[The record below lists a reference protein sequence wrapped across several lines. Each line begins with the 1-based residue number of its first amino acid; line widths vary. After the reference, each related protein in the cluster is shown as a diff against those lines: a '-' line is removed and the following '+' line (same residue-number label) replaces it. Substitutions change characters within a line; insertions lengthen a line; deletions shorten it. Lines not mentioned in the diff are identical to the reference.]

1 MEDLKS
7 YLKQFII
14 ETPPFLW
21 KSFKGMFG
29 FGKFE
34 KYGNKDNKSNQQV
47 ALIRVLFLLLIVCF
61 VIIVLRLSYI
71 VTFKG
76 EEYKRMVYSQRQTSD
91 IIIPCE
97 RGSIYDAKGTVLAS
111 NIKKYIVVLDAKQVT
126 DYSKQMGNSAYIEA
140 TAEALNQYLGYDKQ
154 QIVDFIYNNPKDA
167 YERISKDE
175 NGKVIALDAETVKP
189 LMEAISA
196 SKEKGSTTKPIY
208 GIQFEDSYSR
218 IYPNNSLAC
227 DLLGYVNDGNV
238 GMYGLEQYYEE
249 ELKGVNG
256 RSFGYINDYTNL
268 ERQIVPAQNGNS
280 LILNVDASIQRIVER
295 KIIEVN
301 DSMDYGDRS
310 GSYNTGVIIMECDT
324 GNVLAMAGWPFY
336 DLNNPREVS
345 VEKYYSTKQINELM
359 SKFAIQEGWVNGIS
373 SNIFIE
379 EDKPPYFKILN
390 EETGKDEVVMLTQE
404 QLDKLDD
411 DLSGYV
417 RDGVWKNFCISDT
430 YEPGSVAKTITTAIG
445 LDSGKL
451 VPSDSF
457 HCTGLIEVLDRTI
470 HCSHRWGCGGG
481 DLRMCLVKS
490 CNPAYTQFG
499 KKIGKETFL
508 EYSKD
513 FYGVKTGI
521 DLTGE
526 VSAEGLVFTEKT
538 LNTTEL
544 ATASFGQGFNATM
557 IQMICGFNSL
567 INGGQYYEPH
577 VVNRIVDEN
586 GCIVKNIEPRILKQT
601 VSESTSDKLKDYC
614 IGVVEESE
622 GTGKKSRPAGYRI
635 GGKTGTAQIS
645 GVGGYQAGQYVVS
658 FMSFAP
664 AENPQLVM
672 YVVIDRPNIPDQS
685 SGAVNQACELTR
697 EIYTEVLPYLNIPM
711 TEPLTEKEYEELLEK
726 GIYTSN
732 IVIEEDVPEDNTDI
746 ADEMTGEIIEPA
758 N

>member
-1 MEDLKS
+1 MEGFLKKFLQ
-7 YLKQFII
+7 YIH
-14 ETPPFLW
+14 ETWLFLAE
-21 KSFKGMFG
+21 SFRRMFG

-47 ALIRVLFLLLIVCF
+47 ALIRVLFILLSISFIV
-61 VIIVLRLSYI
+61 IVLRLSYI

-91 IIIPCE
+91 IVIPCE

-111 NIKKYIVVLDAKQVT
+111 NIKKYIVILDAKQVM
-126 DYSKQMGNSAYIEA
+126 DYSKQMGNSAYIES
-140 TAEALNQYLGYDKQ
+140 TAEALNQYLGFDKQ

-189 LMEAISA
+189 LMDAISA
-196 SKEKGSTTKPIY
+196 SKEKGSTVKPIY

-227 DLLGYVNDGNV
+227 DLLGYVNDGGV

-249 ELKGVNG
+249 ELKGVDG

-280 LILNVDASIQRIVER
+280 LVLNIDASIQRIVER

-301 DSMDYGDRS
+301 ESMDYGDRS
-310 GSYNTGVIIMECDT
+310 GSYNTGVIIMESET

-336 DLNNPREVS
+336 DLNNPREVT
-345 VEKYYSTKQINELM
+345 VDKYYSTKQINELM
-359 SKFAIQEGWVNGIS
+359 SKFAIQEGWVNGVS

-379 EDKPPYFKILN
+379 EDKPPYFKVLN
-390 EETGKDEVVMLTQE
+390 EETGKDDVVMLTQE

-457 HCTGLIEVLDRTI
+457 YCTGLIEVLDRTI

-526 VSAEGLVFTEKT
+526 VSAENLVFNERT

-614 IGVVEESE
+614 IGVVEEAE

-664 AENPQLVM
+664 ADDPQLVM

-711 TEPLTEKEYEELLEK
+711 TEPLTESEYEELLEK

-732 IVIEEDVPEDNTDI
+732 IVIEEDAPVYNTDI
-746 ADEMTGEIIEPA
+746 ADELTGEIIEPA

>member
-1 MEDLKS
+1 MDDLKN
-7 YLKQFII
+7 KFIEFI
-14 ETPPFLW
+14 KETPLFLW
-21 KSFKGMFG
+21 ESFKMMFG
-29 FGKFE
+29 FGKFV
-34 KYGNKDNKSNQQV
+34 KYGKKDNKSNQQV
-47 ALIRVLFLLLIVCF
+47 ALIRVLFLLLIACF
-61 VIIVLRLSYI
+61 VLIVLRLSYI

-91 IIIPCE
+91 IVIPCE

-126 DYSKQMGNSAYIEA
+126 DYSKQMGNSAYIER

-154 QIVDFIYNNPKDA
+154 KIVDFIYNNPQDA

-175 NGKVIALDAETVKP
+175 KGKVIALDAETVKP

-196 SKEKGSTTKPIY
+196 SKEKNSPVKPIY

-218 IYPNNSLAC
+218 IYPNNTLGC
-227 DLLGYVNDGNV
+227 DLLGYVNDGNA

-268 ERQIVPAQNGNS
+268 ERQIVPAKNGNS
-280 LILNVDASIQRIVER
+280 LILNIDASIQRIVEK
-295 KIIEVN
+295 KIVEINE
-301 DSMDYGDRS
+301 SMDYEDRS
-310 GSYNTGVIIMECDT
+310 GSYNTGVIIMESDT
-324 GNVLAMAGWPFY
+324 GNVIAMAGWPFY

-345 VEKYYSTKQINELM
+345 VDKYYSTKQINELM
-359 SKFAIQEGWVNGIS
+359 SQFAKKEGWVNGVS

-390 EETGKDEVVMLTQE
+390 EETGKDEVVMLTKE

-430 YEPGSVAKTITTAIG
+430 YEPGSVAKTVTTAIG

-457 HCTGLIEVLDRTI
+457 YCTGLIEVLDRTI
-470 HCSHRWGCGGG
+470 HCSHKWGCGGG

-499 KKIGKETFL
+499 RKIGKETFL
-508 EYSKD
+508 EYTKD
-513 FYGVKTGI
+513 FYGIKTGI

-526 VSAEGLVFTEKT
+526 VSAENLVFNERT
-538 LNTTEL
+538 LNTVEL

-577 VVNRIVDEN
+577 VVNKIVDEN
-586 GCIVKNIEPRILKQT
+586 GCIVKKIEPKILKQT
-601 VSESTSDKLKDYC
+601 ISESTSDKLKDYC
-614 IGVVEESE
+614 IGVVEEAE
-622 GTGKKSRPAGYRI
+622 GTGKKARPAGYRI

-664 AENPQLVM
+664 ADDPQIVM

-685 SGAVNQACELTR
+685 SGAVNQACELTK

-711 TEPLTEKEYEELLEK
+711 TEPLSEKEYEELLEK

-732 IVIEEDVPEDNTDI
+732 IVIEEDVPEENGDI
-746 ADEMTGEIIEPA
+746 SDEMTGEIIEPA

>member
-1 MEDLKS
+1 MEGFLKKFLQ
-7 YLKQFII
+7 YIH
-14 ETPPFLW
+14 ETWLFLAE
-21 KSFKGMFG
+21 SFRRMFG

-47 ALIRVLFLLLIVCF
+47 ALIRVLFILLAISF

-76 EEYKRMVYSQRQTSD
+76 EEYKRRVYSQRQTSD
-91 IIIPCE
+91 IVIPCE

-111 NIKKYIVVLDAKQVT
+111 NIKKYIVILDAKQVM

-140 TAEALNQYLGYDKQ
+140 TAEALNQYLGFDKE

-189 LMEAISA
+189 LMDAISA
-196 SKEKGSTTKPIY
+196 SKEKGSTVKPIY

-227 DLLGYVNDGNV
+227 DLLGYVNDGGV

-249 ELKGVNG
+249 ELKGVDG

-280 LILNVDASIQRIVER
+280 LVLNIDASIQRIVER

-301 DSMDYGDRS
+301 ESMDYGDRS
-310 GSYNTGVIIMECDT
+310 GSYNTGVIIMESET

-336 DLNNPREVS
+336 DLNNPREVT
-345 VEKYYSTKQINELM
+345 VDKYYSTKQINELM
-359 SKFAIQEGWVNGIS
+359 SKFAIQEGWVNGVS

-379 EDKPPYFKILN
+379 EDKPPYFKVLN
-390 EETGKDEVVMLTQE
+390 EETGKDDVVMLTQE

-457 HCTGLIEVLDRTI
+457 YCTGLIEVLDRTI

-526 VSAEGLVFTEKT
+526 VSAENLVFNERT

-544 ATASFGQGFNATM
+544 ATASFGQGFNTTM

-614 IGVVEESE
+614 IGVVEEAE

-664 AENPQLVM
+664 ADDPQLVM

-711 TEPLTEKEYEELLEK
+711 TEPLTESEYEELLEK

-732 IVIEEDVPEDNTDI
+732 IVIEEDAPVDNTDI

>member
-7 YLKQFII
+7 YIKQYIR
-14 ETPPFLW
+14 ETLPFMG
-21 KSFKGMFG
+21 KSAIGMLG

-34 KYGNKDNKSNQQV
+34 KYGDKDNKSNQQV
-47 ALIRVLFLLLIVCF
+47 ALIRILFFILIISFLV
-61 VIIVLRLSYI
+61 IVLRLSYI

-91 IIIPCE
+91 IVIPCE

-111 NIKKYIVVLDAKQVT
+111 NIKKYIVILDAKQVT
-126 DYSKQMGNSAYIEA
+126 DYSKQMGNSAYIES
-140 TAEALNQYLGYDKQ
+140 TAEALHQYLGYDKQ

-196 SKEKGSTTKPIY
+196 SKEKGSTIKPIY

-218 IYPNNSLAC
+218 IYPNNTLAC
-227 DLLGYVNDGNV
+227 DLLGYVNDGDV

-249 ELKGVNG
+249 DLKGVNG

-268 ERQIVPAQNGNS
+268 ERQIVPAKNGNS
-280 LILNVDASIQRIVER
+280 LVLNIDASIQRIVER
-295 KIIEVN
+295 KIVEVN
-301 DSMDYGDRS
+301 ESMDYEDRS

-359 SKFAIQEGWVNGIS
+359 STFAKKEGWVNGVS

-379 EDKPPYFKILN
+379 EGQTPYFKVLN
-390 EETGKDEVVMLTQE
+390 EETGKDDVVMLTQE

-451 VPSDSF
+451 VPSDRF
-457 HCTGLIEVLDRTI
+457 TCTGLIEVLDRTI

-508 EYSKD
+508 EYTKD
-513 FYGVKTGI
+513 FYGIKTGI

-526 VSAEGLVFTEKT
+526 VSAENLVFNEKT

-577 VVNRIVDEN
+577 VVNKIVDEN
-586 GCIVKNIEPRILKQT
+586 GCIVKNIEPKILKQT

-635 GGKTGTAQIS
+635 GGKTGTGQIS

-664 AENPQLVM
+664 ADDPQLVM

-697 EIYTEVLPYLNIPM
+697 DIYTEVLPYLNIPM

>member
-7 YLKQFII
+7 YLKQFIT